1 MARKGDIRQTISVR
15 HRLDTE
21 ALARLDPIR
30 MEQSTQTRLAYVRA
44 AVRDGTTVENGR
56 TCDAWAMV
64 PEKDVRHAV
73 TALAPAKVGDSR
85 TIGHAVRRGIAARI
99 TTPDGSVVFGGKA
112 EARRRTKGLIGHDE
126 ARRGRLL
133 PLYICG
139 DRIYRGNALAKLVMV
154 DSAGR
159 EVAARAADLDP
170 LPKKRQRP
178 LKDQTKQ
185 PRRKEKPGSWLRHA
199 APAGATLHDV
209 MPKGTRVAALRLALG
224 GGTLLVPLVN
234 HRGKQGRLLA
244 KVAWAGSAGL
254 ANVTVQVDDENV
266 HVTFDPTAVADHPER
281 MAPAGPFVP
290 GRALGIDR
298 NPNAIGGTVLDA
310 CIRDG
315 VLRPDLPGKVVDH
328 LLVVPNLDSF
338 CSKEETAEAIA
349 RAADAFI
356 GLARKRRC
364 GLIVV
369 ESLKLGGVRTKSR
382 RLNHLLS
389 RWAREKFLV
398 SLRRRAALCGI
409 EVVEVW
415 AAYSTTIGNVTY
427 DLTDACASGAEMAR
441 RGLALKA
448 HRASGEDAEGDK
460 PHLLPAFDGGHVL
473 GRVQSLPPGSL
484 TPVRRK
490 EGTGAASRPSHAG
503 RLARFV
509 ERAKDVAGWKEM
521 HRKMMKSGVRA
532 RRRHP
537 VGASSLYAVARAGPS
552 KSGRTFVPRGT
563 GGGTARTA

>member
-15 HRLDTE
+15 HRLDPE

-30 MEQSTQTRLAYVRA
+30 REQANQTRLAYVRA

-56 TCDAWAMV
+56 TVDTWAMV
-64 PEKDVRHAV
+64 PETEVRRAV
-73 TALAPAKVGDSR
+73 AAIAPAVVGDSR
-85 TIGHAVRRGIAARI
+85 TIGHAVRRGIAARS
-99 TTPDGSVVFGGKA
+99 TTPDGSAVFGGKG
-112 EARRRTKGLIGHDE
+112 EAHRRTKGLIGHDE

-133 PLYICG
+133 PLYLCG
-139 DRIYRGNALAKLVMV
+139 DRVCRGNALAKLVMV

-178 LKDQTKQ
+178 LKEETKQ
-185 PRRKEKPGSWLRHA
+185 PRRKEKPGSWVRHKP
-199 APAGATLHDV
+199 PAGATLHDV
-209 MPKGTRVAALRLALG
+209 MPKGTRVTGLRLALG
-224 GGTLLVPLVN
+224 GEVLPVPLVN

-254 ANVTVQVDDENV
+254 ANVTVQVDDESV

-281 MAPAGPFVP
+281 KAPAGPLVP

-298 NPNAIGGTVLDA
+298 NPNAVGGTVLDT
-310 CIRDG
+310 CVRDG
-315 VLRPDLPGKVVDH
+315 VARPDLPGKVVDH
-328 LLVVPNLDSF
+328 LLVVPNLDRF
-338 CSKEETAEAIA
+338 CSKEETAEAMA
-349 RAADAFI
+349 RAADAFV

-369 ESLKLGGVRTKSR
+369 ESLKLGGGRTRSR

-409 EVVEVW
+409 EVIEVW

-427 DLTDACASGAEMAR
+427 DLPDACASGAEMAR
-441 RGLALKA
+441 RGLALEA
-448 HRASGEDAEGDK
+448 HRASGVAAGDK

-473 GRVQSLPPGSL
+473 GRVQALPPGSL

-509 ERAKDVAGWKEM
+509 GRTKDVAGWKEM
-521 HRKMMKSGVRA
+521 HREMVKSGVRA

-552 KSGRTFVPRGT
+552 ARGRTFVPRGAKV
-563 GGGTARTA
+563 GTARTA